1 MTNLTTKPTRRT
13 LLQLAGGVAAGA
25 VAAPYLTGTARAA
38 TQITVADPGGPFGPA
53 FRKAFY
59 DPFEKATGN
68 KVVNVAREAEP
79 IELVPGP
86 ESYPHL
92 TPAGVE
98 PAHPVEP
105 WIERRR

>member
-1 MTNLTTKPTRRT
+1 MTSTITRPTRRN

-25 VAAPYLTGTARAA
+25 VAAPYLGGAARAA

-68 KVVNVAREAEP
+68 KVVNVAREE
-79 IELVPGP
+79 IGR
-86 ESYPHL
+86 
-92 TPAGVE
+92 
-98 PAHPVEP
+98 AHV
-105 WIERRR
+105 